1 MPPSAMD
8 VVALVI
14 APSTGVEK
22 VRKACVRAA
31 SSAARRYP
39 VNTFSSFARANGANA
54 CRLSTRHTWDEGG
67 FFLRAFYR
75 RRRHMYVVLHVCLFV
90 YESMMSLDDVQRA
103 ALDDGVS

>member
-14 APSTGVEK
+14 APSTRADKG
-22 VRKACVRAA
+22 RKACVRAA
-31 SSAARRYP
+31 SSAALRYP
-39 VNTFSSFARANGANA
+39 VDTFFSFAHANGANA
-54 CRLSTRHTWDEGG
+54 CRLSTRHARDEGG

-90 YESMMSLDDVQRA
+90 YESMMSLDDVQCA
-103 ALDDGVS
+103 ALDDGAS